1 MIVTVFSLK
10 GGCGK
15 TTICTS
21 LAVACL
27 LQSRRILLV
36 DADQQQQ
43 SLTAWRGRRLAKG
56 RAIPIT
62 SDTQNIREQ
71 MRAEQCEVAIVD
83 CSPRLGAGINALRR
97 EASVVVSPIVPGF
110 FDLESLGPQVDALR
124 LSNSLSYTLAVP
136 SMCQPP
142 RMGKPNAETVQAVEE
157 MRSRG
162 FRVSGAAIVRRKSY
176 RTGPPQGYS
185 GVEIDVDAL
194 EETTTLLNEINA
206 IAAERRL

>member
-71 MRAEQCEVAIVD
+71 MRAEQCAAAW
-83 CSPRLGAGINALRR
+83 CRNQCCA
-97 EASVVVSPIVPGF
+97 
-110 FDLESLGPQVDALR
+110 
-124 LSNSLSYTLAVP
+124 
-136 SMCQPP
+136 
-142 RMGKPNAETVQAVEE
+142 
-157 MRSRG
+157 SRG
-162 FRVSGAAIVRRKSY
+162 FCCRFSNRSGIF
-176 RTGPPQGYS
+176 
-185 GVEIDVDAL
+185 
-194 EETTTLLNEINA
+194 
-206 IAAERRL
+206 